1 MRGNIVVLTVTL
13 SGCLENMFVCIYNV
27 LFWTK
32 GTGFNLKLLQFLVL
46 KCILCLMVSAEAFF
60 HSGQRDN
67 DASRLLYLPIQR
79 Q

>member
-1 MRGNIVVLTVTL
+1 MRGNTVVFTVTL
-13 SGCLENMFVCIYNV
+13 SGCLENMFVYTNV

-32 GTGFNLKLLQFLVL
+32 GTGFNVKLLQFLEL